1 VDELTYIVLSALVNG
16 AVMAV
21 ALYIGMRKGTEKT
34 VDIVIERLRKRLGG
48 SPTAKRLER
57 LLESADRLLGDEE
70 LAGQAARFFK
80 EATDLVS
87 SREARDFFRSL
98 ADLLK
103 AMTARPPPMKE
114 VVELGAPSKKEA
126 GAQAED

>member
-21 ALYIGMRKGTEKT
+21 ALYVGMRKGIEKT
-34 VDIVIERLRKRLGG
+34 VDTVVERLRERLGG

-57 LLESADRLLGDEE
+57 LLESAERLLGDER
-70 LAGQAARFFK
+70 LAEQATRFFK
-80 EATDLVS
+80 EAADLAS

-98 ADLLK
+98 AELLK
-103 AMTARPPPMKE
+103 AMTAKPPVKE
-114 VVELGAPSKKEA
+114 VVKLGEEVRPQPKE
-126 GAQAED
+126 

>member
-1 VDELTYIVLSALVNG
+1 
-16 AVMAV
+16 MAV

-34 VDIVIERLRKRLGG
+34 VDIVIERLRKRFGG

-70 LAGQAARFFK
+70 LAGQATRFFK
-80 EATDLVS
+80 EAADLVS
-87 SREARDFFRSL
+87 SREARDFFASL
-98 ADLLK
+98 AEFLK
-103 AMTARPPPMKE
+103 SMTARPPMKE
-114 VVELGAPSKKEA
+114 VVKLGAPSKKEA